1 MSSGEPLREVYG
13 TRRSFTTRSPKG
25 DILSAKQRIK
35 GREEV
40 FRGLQ
45 SLLKLVCCDDS
56 SKVENRVSMC

>member
-1 MSSGEPLREVYG
+1 MAHGEV
-13 TRRSFTTRSPKG
+13 S
-25 DILSAKQRIK
+25 LSAKQRIK

-45 SLLKLVCCDDS
+45 SLLKLVCSDDS